1 MKKYD
6 CSKVLDFK
14 HEKGRM
20 CEMTDGC
27 DNCCL
32 GHVQKLREALCE
44 LRCDWISAITENE
57 IAALQKWSDEHPEK
71 TRAEAFLER
80 VPTYIRL
87 SVTLSDGR
95 KIDRPYFPCWGA
107 TIGRHDCCYKGSCN
121 DCWGEPYNGE
131 YEKEEK

>member
-14 HEKGRM
+14 HERMRM

-27 DNCCL
+27 DICCL
-32 GHVQKLREALCE
+32 GHLQRLGGETCE
-44 LRCDWISAITENE
+44 LMCDCLSDITEDE

-80 VPTYIRL
+80 IPNCVKENRRPNVCWLRL
-87 SVTLSDGR
+87 VGR
-95 KIDRPYFPCWGA
+95 YDCDHEYTCAECW
-107 TIGRHDCCYKGSCN
+107 N
-121 DCWGEPYNGE
+121 MPYNGE
-131 YEKEEK
+131 FEKEGKNETD